1 MSAKP
6 DLVRMAGAELI
17 GTFLFVLVG
26 AGSAVGAGAAA
37 GVPGLVAAALGNG
50 LGLAVAVSATMNT
63 SGGHLN
69 PAVTLGMLATRKVNV
84 KTAVAY
90 IICQVVGA
98 TIAGVVLMATLPA
111 TIGNAVQWGS
121 PSLSS
126 QTSVAQGILLE
137 AVMTFF
143 LVFSIFGTAVD
154 SRAPKIGGFG
164 IGLTVAAIV
173 LTAGPFTGAAMN
185 PARAAGPMI
194 ASMNLA
200 NWYVWWVGPI
210 IGSVVSALVYTR
222 VISKN

>member
-6 DLVRMAGAELI
+6 NIAKMAAAELV
-17 GTFLFVLVG
+17 GTFVFVLVG

-37 GVPGLVAAALGNG
+37 GVPGLIAAALGNG

-69 PAVTLGMLATRKVNV
+69 PSVTIGMLATKKIDV

-90 IICQVVGA
+90 IICQLIGA
-98 TIAGVVLMATLPA
+98 TVAGVVLMATLPMA
-111 TIGNAVQWGS
+111 LGNAVQWGA

-143 LVFSIFGTAVD
+143 LVFSIFGTAVN
-154 SRAPKIGGFG
+154 SKAPKIGGFG

-194 ASMNLA
+194 ASMNFA
-200 NWYVWWVGPI
+200 NWYVWWIGPI
-210 IGSVVSALVYTR
+210 MGSIVSALFYTR
-222 VISKN
+222 VISKD